1 MTALSL
7 AVCLASLAGASSWGP
22 YDPGAFESAQKAND
36 VIVLQFFDDGCPR
49 CYDQE
54 KILSKRFWASNRKDM
69 AGFQIHLSRSPG
81 LARQWRVTAP
91 STLVLLRGNREVGRT
106 TGVIIESELDAF
118 LRKGDLPEP
127 HGKAPPRP
135 KKRWPPRP

>member
-1 MTALSL
+1 MTLLSL
-7 AVCLASLAGASSWGP
+7 ALSFASLAGASSWGP
-22 YDPGAFESAQKAND
+22 YDADAFESAQQANH
-36 VIVLQFFDDGCPR
+36 VIVLQFLDDGCRR
-49 CYDQE
+49 CDDQE
-54 KILSKRFWASNRKDM
+54 KILSKRFWSSSRKDW
-69 AGFQIHLSRSPG
+69 AGFQINISRSAA

-91 STLVLLRGNREVGRT
+91 STLVLLRGNREVGRS

-118 LRKGDLPEP
+118 LRKADLPEP